1 MNEAIILSIIIVYC
15 KVANSSPI
23 VHIIIT
29 SHFTQNVNFV
39 AAILII
45 VSTVYQ
51 ARSIHFVS
59 VCKRIEL
66 CSNVC

>member
-1 MNEAIILSIIIVYC
+1 MKPSYC
-15 KVANSSPI
+15 KIAYGSPI

-51 ARSIHFVS
+51 ARSIHFVNILS
-59 VCKRIEL
+59 YAVMRV
-66 CSNVC
+66 N